1 MRRAD
6 SERINMNRNRNIRRP
21 LLAPGARYRF
31 DELRRQHQ
39 LLFPEGVLILNE
51 TGAAIVQICD
61 GRAKNELLA
70 DLEDRFSEVGLANDL
85 DEFLQRLARKGLL
98 RDADDA

>member
-1 MRRAD
+1 MSLKSYQLTVDMVR
-6 SERINMNRNRNIRRP
+6 
-21 LLAPGARYRF
+21 LAVGARYRF

-51 TGAAIVQICD
+51 TGAAIVRLCD

-70 DLEDRFSEVGLANDL
+70 DLKKRFSDDDLASDL
-85 DEFLQRLARKGLL
+85 DEFLQRLAGKGLL